1 MTRNELLKNIEN
13 YQPFN
18 EQEKKDKALIYEW
31 IKKNDN
37 AFLRDNPV
45 AHITA
50 SAWVVNKDRTKVLIV
65 YHNIYN
71 SWSWLGGHADG
82 DEDLLAVAIREAKE
96 ESGIKSI
103 RPYSEDIL
111 SLEVLTVNGHIK
123 NGNYVPSHL
132 HINISY
138 LLVADDKEE
147 LIIKPDENSGVG
159 WFTLSGAISSSN
171 EEWFRDKI
179 YSKLNEKLA
188 IIKESR

>member
-1 MTRNELLKNIEN
+1 M
-13 YQPFN
+13 
-18 EQEKKDKALIYEW
+18 
-31 IKKNDN
+31 
-37 AFLRDNPV
+37 
-45 AHITA
+45 
-50 SAWVVNKDRTKVLIV
+50 
-65 YHNIYN
+65 
-71 SWSWLGGHADG
+71 
-82 DEDLLAVAIREAKE
+82 
-96 ESGIKSI
+96 
-103 RPYSEDIL
+103 
-111 SLEVLTVNGHIK
+111 EVLTVNGHIK

>member
-1 MTRNELLKNIEN
+1 MRERLIEQIRNYKPYNNQEAMDKEVILKCLMETEDIFMRSNSTM
-13 YQPFN
+13 
-18 EQEKKDKALIYEW
+18 
-31 IKKNDN
+31 
-37 AFLRDNPV
+37 
-45 AHITA
+45 HMTA
-50 SAWVVNKDRTKVLIV
+50 SAWTVNEEMDRVLMI

>member
-1 MTRNELLKNIEN
+1 MGIADQIDYIPLNDGN
-13 YQPFN
+13 YILAKCRGARYDRIGKQHN
-18 EQEKKDKALIYEW
+18 ANREKQSGDFEHL
-31 IKKNDN
+31 
-37 AFLRDNPV
+37 
-45 AHITA
+45 
-50 SAWVVNKDRTKVLIV
+50 VNKKRDKVLMI

-171 EEWFRDKI
+171 EEWFRDRI

>member
-1 MTRNELLKNIEN
+1 MREALIKQLEKYI
-13 YQPFN
+13 PFN
-18 EQEKKDKALIYEW
+18 EQEERDKEMILQALRTQQNI
-31 IKKNDN
+31 
-37 AFLRDNPV
+37 FSRDNTFM
-45 AHITA
+45 HMTA
-50 SAWVVNKDRTKVLIV
+50 SAWIVNKDRRKTIMA

>member
-1 MTRNELLKNIEN
+1 MRERLIEQIRNYKPYNKQEAMDKEVILKCLMETEDIFKRSNSTM
-13 YQPFN
+13 
-18 EQEKKDKALIYEW
+18 
-31 IKKNDN
+31 
-37 AFLRDNPV
+37 
-45 AHITA
+45 HMTA
-50 SAWVVNKDRTKVLIV
+50 SAWTVNEEMDRVLMI

-171 EEWFRDKI
+171 EEWFRDRI